1 MVDPHRLHV
10 FRAVVQTGSI
20 NRAAVRLGYTASAV
34 SQHVSALQR
43 ETGLTLVERRGR
55 GIVATAAGVAVAER
69 AGRVLDHL
77 ADFDGV
83 VDDLRT
89 GRTGTLRIGTFSSA
103 NRAWLPRVVAAL
115 TEEFPQLRLELTMIE
130 HRGQL
135 TGDPD
140 LEIYVA
146 ESVRADRDPTAAE
159 GAADAYDL
167 EPLRVED
174 YVVVVPSRHPL
185 AGRASVDLADL
196 ADEPWIDNDH
206 SRGPCREI
214 VMSAAASAGF
224 APRFR
229 LQAPDYTSAFD
240 YVEQGVGVTVLP
252 RLGAIA
258 LPPGTVM
265 IPIRDAAARRRIMLR
280 VKRSMRTN
288 PAVMRASALLRA
300 ASAPTD

>member
-1 MVDPHRLHV
+1 MVDPHRLTV

-20 NRAAVRLGYTASAV
+20 NRAATRLGYTASAV

-55 GIVATAAGVAVAER
+55 GIVPTAAGVAVAER
-69 AGRVLDHL
+69 AARVLDHL

-89 GRTGTLRIGTFSSA
+89 GRTGTVRIGTFSSA
-103 NRAWLPRVVAAL
+103 NRAWLPQVVAAL
-115 TEEFPQLRLELTMIE
+115 AREFPQLRLELTMIE
-130 HRGQL
+130 LRGQL

-140 LEIYVA
+140 IELYVA
-146 ESVRADRDPTAAE
+146 ESVRADRDPSAGE
-159 GAADAYDL
+159 GVADAYDL
-167 EPLRVED
+167 EELRGEG
-174 YVVVVPSRHPL
+174 YVVVVPAGHAL
-185 AGRASVDLADL
+185 AGRTEVGLAEL

-214 VMSAAASAGF
+214 VMASAATAGF

-229 LQAPDYTSAFD
+229 IQAPDYTSAFD
-240 YVEQGVGVTVLP
+240 YVATGVGVTVLP

-265 IPIRDAAARRRIMLR
+265 IPITDAAARRRIMMR
-280 VKRSMRTN
+280 VKRTMRTN
-288 PAVMRASALLRA
+288 PAVHRASELLRA
-300 ASAPTD
+300 ASAA